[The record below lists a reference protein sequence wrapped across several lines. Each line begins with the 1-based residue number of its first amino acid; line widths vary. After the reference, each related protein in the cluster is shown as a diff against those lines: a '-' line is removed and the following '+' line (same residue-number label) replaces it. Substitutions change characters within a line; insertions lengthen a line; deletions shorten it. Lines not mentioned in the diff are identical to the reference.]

1 MTGVQWFDN
10 GTKSLAQKIMDAASY
25 AKRVLSL
32 DVEYCMLSKTLA
44 VGVDLKALSSET
56 GLRVIVEIPS
66 MPVPPGHVFVGL
78 EAKPASK

>member
-10 GTKSLAQKIMDAASY
+10 GTKSLAQKILDAASY
-25 AKRVLSL
+25 AKRILSL
-32 DVEYCMLSKTLA
+32 DAEYCVISKTLA
-44 VGVDLKALSSET
+44 AGVDLNALSIKT

-78 EAKPASK
+78 EVKPASK